1 MSASRSPEEIEVL
14 IVEDTPEFARL
25 TQLTLKRI
33 GLSSHHAM
41 DGENAVDYLQKHRPD
56 LVLLDLNLPGM
67 SGWQVLDQIIALYGE
82 RTIPVIVTTAYSD
95 GANRVIGKL
104 QNVYKYMIKPFQPRE
119 LILVVQQALGL
130 PPDEPA

>member
-1 MSASRSPEEIEVL
+1 MSESRSPEEIEIL
-14 IVEDTPEFARL
+14 IVEDTPEFAKL

-33 GLSSHHAM
+33 GLTSYHVI
-41 DGENAVDYLQKHRPD
+41 DGENAVEYLQQRRPD

-82 RTIPVIVTTAYSD
+82 QTIPVIVTTAYSD

-119 LILVVQQALGL
+119 LIQVVQEALGL
-130 PPDEPA
+130 PPTEP